1 MNVGRWSLLAIPVV
15 ALAAAP
21 LLLDAQPPGAP
32 AGGPPPGG
40 FGGGFGQMEA
50 RALGEPFKGV
60 TANGTVMPGLY
71 SIRSTGV
78 STQPVVRAAE
88 AFLAALTPEQRAKT
102 TYPVDDDEW
111 RKWANVHRYPRQGVS
126 FDEMQQKQK
135 AAARTLFEASL
146 SAKGLKQTED
156 IMRLNETLAELND
169 NNFDE
174 YGEGKYHLTVM
185 GTPSAQEPWGWQLDG
200 HHLIINYFVLG
211 DQVVMTP
218 SFWGSEPAV
227 ATSGK
232 YAGTR
237 IMEDEQ
243 TAGLAMVRSLTAQQR
258 ERAVL
263 EPKKTGNNIR
273 AQLFSDNVVI
283 DYAGVPVSSF
293 TASQKQQL
301 LDLAA
306 LYIGNLRD
314 EHARVHLADVE
325 ARLDETYF
333 AWVGETNDDSVFYY
347 RIHSPVVLIEFDH
360 QTPVG
365 LTHLY
370 PRGVPYREHIHAVVR
385 TPNGNDYGRDLLR
398 QHYERHP
405 H

>member
-1 MNVGRWSLLAIPVV
+1 VRRFQPSFVIAS
-15 ALAAAP
+15 LAALTAAP
-21 LLLDAQPPGAP
+21 QWLDAQPPPGGA
-32 AGGPPPGG
+32 AARGG
-40 FGGGFGQMEA
+40 FGGGFGQMET
-50 RALGEPFKGV
+50 RALAEPFKGV
-60 TANGTVMPGLY
+60 TTNGTVIPGLY

-78 STQPVVRAAE
+78 STEPVMRAAN
-88 AFLAALTPEQRAKT
+88 AFIAALTSEQRAKT
-102 TYPVDDDEW
+102 QFPVDDDEW

-126 FDEMQQKQK
+126 YDEMGQTQK
-135 AAARTLFEASL
+135 AAAHALLAASL
-146 SAKGLKQTED
+146 SAKGLKQSED

-169 NNFDE
+169 NNFEE

-185 GTPSAQEPWGWQLDG
+185 GTPSATEPWGWQIDG
-200 HHLIINYFVLG
+200 HHLIVNYFVLG

-237 IMEDEQ
+237 IMDDEQ
-243 TAGLAMVRSLTAQQR
+243 QAGLEMVRSLTAQQR

-293 TASQKQQL
+293 TASQKEQL
-301 LDLAA
+301 LDLIA
-306 LYIGNLRD
+306 LYVGNLRD
-314 EHARVHLADVE
+314 EHARVHLADVA

-370 PRGVPYREHIHAVVR
+370 PRGVPYKEHIHAVVR
-385 TPNGNDYGRDLLR
+385 SPNGNDYGKDLLR
-398 QHYERHP
+398 QHYERHA

>member
-1 MNVGRWSLLAIPVV
+1 VRRFRPSFLPAAF
-15 ALAAAP
+15 ALFVTP
-21 LLLDAQPPGAP
+21 SLLDAQPP
-32 AGGPPPGG
+32 AGGARPPGG
-40 FGGGFGQMEA
+40 FGGGFGQLEA

-60 TANGTVMPGLY
+60 TTNGTVSSGLY

-78 STQPVVRAAE
+78 STEPVMRAAN
-88 AFLAALTPEQRAKT
+88 AFIAALTPEQRART
-102 TYPVDDDEW
+102 QFAIDDDEW

-126 FDEMQQKQK
+126 FDEMGQPQK
-135 AAARTLFEASL
+135 AAAHALFAASL
-146 SAKGLKQTED
+146 SAKGLKLSED
-156 IMRLNETLAELND
+156 IMHLNETLAELNN

-174 YGEGKYHLTVM
+174 YGEGKYYLTVM
-185 GTPSAQEPWGWQLDG
+185 GAPSATDPWGWQIDG

-232 YAGTR
+232 YKGTR
-237 IMEDEQ
+237 IMDDEQ
-243 TAGLAMVRSLTAQQR
+243 HAGLAMVRSLTDQQR
-258 ERAVL
+258 GRAIL

-273 AQLFSDNVVI
+273 AQLFSDNAVV

-301 LDLAA
+301 IDLVE

-347 RIHSPVVLIEFDH
+347 RIQSPVVLIEFDH

-370 PRGVPYREHIHAVVR
+370 PRGVPYKEHIHAVVR
-385 TPNGNDYGRDLLR
+385 TPNGNDYGKDLLR
-398 QHYERHP
+398 QHYERNP

>member
-1 MNVGRWSLLAIPVV
+1 VRRFPPSLLAASF
-15 ALAAAP
+15 ALALSPA
-21 LLLDAQPPGAP
+21 LLNAQPPS
-32 AGGPPPGG
+32 GGGRPPQGG

-50 RALGEPFKGV
+50 RALAEPFRGV
-60 TANGTVMPGLY
+60 TTNGTVMPGLY

-78 STQPVVRAAE
+78 STEPVMRAAN
-88 AFLAALTPEQRAKT
+88 AFIAALAPEQRAKT
-102 TYPVDDDEW
+102 QFLVDDDEW

-126 FDEMQQKQK
+126 YDEMGQTQK
-135 AAARTLFEASL
+135 AAAHALLAASL
-146 SAKGLKQTED
+146 SAKGLKQSED
-156 IMRLNETLAELND
+156 IMHLNETLAELNN

-185 GTPSAQEPWGWQLDG
+185 GTPSAKEPWGWQIDG

-232 YAGTR
+232 YTGTR
-237 IMEDEQ
+237 IMDDEQ
-243 TAGLAMVRSLTAQQR
+243 HAGLAMVRSLTDQQR
-258 ERAVL
+258 TRAIL

-283 DYAGVPVSSF
+283 DYVGVPVSSF
-293 TASQKQQL
+293 TQSQKQQL
-301 LDLAA
+301 VDLIE
-306 LYIGNLRD
+306 LYVGNLRD
-314 EHARVHLADVE
+314 DHARVHLADVE

-347 RIHSPVVLIEFDH
+347 RIQSPVVLIEFDH

-370 PRGVPYREHIHAVVR
+370 PRGVPYKEHIHAVVR
-385 TPNGNDYGRDLLR
+385 TPNGNDYGKDLLR
-398 QHYERHP
+398 QHYERNP

>member
-1 MNVGRWSLLAIPVV
+1 VHCRTSWLL
-15 ALAAAP
+15 LAAALAVAAP
-21 LLLDAQPPGAP
+21 LTLDAQPPG
-32 AGGPPPGG
+32 GG
-40 FGGGFGQMEA
+40 GGGFGRIET
-50 RALGEPFKGV
+50 RALAEPFKGITTNGSV
-60 TANGTVMPGLY
+60 TPGLY

-78 STQPVVRAAE
+78 STEPVVRAAN
-88 AFLAALTPEQRAKT
+88 AFIAALTEAQRGKT
-102 TYPVDDDEW
+102 QYAVDDDEW
-111 RKWANVHRYPRQGVS
+111 RKWANVHRYPRQGIS
-126 FDEMQQKQK
+126 FDEMEPRQK
-135 AAARTLFEASL
+135 AAVHALFAASL
-146 SAKGLKQTED
+146 SAKGLKLSED
-156 IMRLNETLAELND
+156 IMHLNETLAELND
-169 NNFDE
+169 DNFEE
-174 YGEGKYHLTVM
+174 YGEGKYYLTVM
-185 GTPSAQEPWGWQLDG
+185 GTPSAQEPWGWQVDG

-227 ATSGK
+227 ATAGK
-232 YAGTR
+232 YAGTS
-237 IMEDEQ
+237 IMDDEQ
-243 TAGLAMVRSLTAQQR
+243 EAGLEMLLALTAQQR

-283 DYAGVPVSSF
+283 DYAGVPVASF
-293 TASQKQQL
+293 TASQKRQL
-301 LDLAA
+301 LDLVS
-306 LYIGNLRD
+306 LYVGNLRD

-325 ARLDETYF
+325 ARLDDTYF
-333 AWVGETNDDSVFYY
+333 AWVGEANDDSVFYY

-385 TPNGNDYGRDLLR
+385 TPNGNDYGKDLLR
-398 QHYERHP
+398 QHYERNP

>member
-1 MNVGRWSLLAIPVV
+1 METR
-15 ALAAAP
+15 ALA
-21 LLLDAQPPGAP
+21 
-32 AGGPPPGG
+32 
-40 FGGGFGQMEA
+40 
-50 RALGEPFKGV
+50 EPFKGI
-60 TANGTVMPGLY
+60 TTNGTVTPGLY

-78 STQPVVRAAE
+78 STEPVVRTAK
-88 AFLAALTPEQRAKT
+88 AFIAALTEEQRGKT
-102 TYPVDDDEW
+102 QYAVDDDEW

-126 FDEMQQKQK
+126 FDEMEPRQK
-135 AAARTLFEASL
+135 AAAHALFAASL
-146 SAKGLKQTED
+146 SAKGLKLSED
-156 IMRLNETLAELND
+156 IMHLNETLAELND
-169 NNFDE
+169 DNFEE
-174 YGEGKYHLTVM
+174 YGEGKYYLTVM
-185 GTPSAQEPWGWQLDG
+185 GTPSAQEPWGWQVDG

-227 ATSGK
+227 ATAGK
-232 YAGTR
+232 YAGTS
-237 IMEDEQ
+237 IMDDEQ
-243 TAGLAMVRSLTAQQR
+243 QAGLALVRSLTAQQR

-283 DYAGVPVSSF
+283 DYAGVPVGSF

-301 LDLAA
+301 LDLVS
-306 LYIGNLRD
+306 LYVGNLRD
-314 EHARVHLADVE
+314 EHARVHLADVA
-325 ARLDETYF
+325 ARLDDTYF

-385 TPNGNDYGRDLLR
+385 TPNGNDYGKDLLR
-398 QHYERHP
+398 QHYAQHP

>member
-1 MNVGRWSLLAIPVV
+1 M
-15 ALAAAP
+15 ALAVAVP
-21 LLLDAQPPGAP
+21 LSSGAQPP
-32 AGGPPPGG
+32 AGRGG
-40 FGGGFGQMEA
+40 FGGFGQLEA
-50 RALGEPFKGV
+50 RALAEPFKGV
-60 TANGTVMPGLY
+60 TTSGTVTPGLY
-71 SIRSTGV
+71 ELRSTGV
-78 STQPVVRAAE
+78 STEPVVRAAT
-88 AFLAALTPEQRAKT
+88 AFLAALNAEQRAKT
-102 TYPVDDDEW
+102 QYPVDDDEW
-111 RKWANVHRYPRQGVS
+111 RKWANVHLYPRQGVS
-126 FDEMQQKQK
+126 FDEMSELQRN
-135 AAARTLFEASL
+135 AARSLLAASL
-146 SAKGLKQTED
+146 SAKGLKLSED

-169 NNFDE
+169 DNFEE
-174 YGEGKYHLTVM
+174 YGEGKYWLTVM
-185 GTPSAQEPWGWQLDG
+185 GTPSAAEPWGWQLDG
-200 HHLIINYFVLG
+200 HHLIVNYFVLG

-237 IMEDEQ
+237 IMDDEQ
-243 TAGLAMVRSLTAQQR
+243 EAGLAMVRSLTPQQR

-273 AQLFSDNVVI
+273 AQLFSDNVVL

-301 LDLAA
+301 LDLIE
-306 LYIGNLRD
+306 LYVGNLRD

-325 ARLDETYF
+325 ARLEETYF

-385 TPNGNDYGRDLLR
+385 TPNGNDYGKDLLR
-398 QHYERHP
+398 QHYARHA

>member
-1 MNVGRWSLLAIPVV
+1 MYRRTLLLAVS
-15 ALAAAP
+15 LAATLGVP
-21 LLLDAQPPGAP
+21 SLSRAQPPQ
-32 AGGPPPGG
+32 GGPAPQGG
-40 FGGGFGQMEA
+40 FGGFGQLEG
-50 RALGEPFKGV
+50 RALAEPFKGV
-60 TANGTVMPGLY
+60 TTNGTVTPGLY
-71 SIRSTGV
+71 SIRATGV
-78 STQPVVRAAE
+78 STEPVVRT
-88 AFLAALTPEQRAKT
+88 ALGFIASLSVEQRAKT
-102 TYPVDDDEW
+102 QYPVDDDEW

-126 FDEMQQKQK
+126 FDEMTEAQK
-135 AAARTLFEASL
+135 AAARDLFTASL
-146 SAKGLKQTED
+146 SAKGLQLTED

-169 NNFDE
+169 NNFEE
-174 YGEGKYHLTVM
+174 YGEGKYYLTVM
-185 GTPSAQEPWGWQLDG
+185 GTPSTTEPWGWQLDG

-237 IMEDEQ
+237 IMDDEQ
-243 TAGLAMVRSLTAQQR
+243 RAGLAMVRALTAPQR

-293 TASQKQQL
+293 TAAQKQQL
-301 LDLAA
+301 LDLVE
-306 LYIGNLRD
+306 LYVGNLRD
-314 EHARVHLADVE
+314 EHAKVHLADVE

-347 RIHSPVVLIEFDH
+347 RIQSPVVLIEFDH

-385 TPNGNDYGRDLLR
+385 TPNGNDYGKDLLR